1 MTTGTLPDTAYALAA
16 VGLPNPGGRPEA
28 IRAHADAFRELATE
42 LKSHADDLASL
53 VRQSELS
60 WAGDSADSFRSAA
73 GADAHLLADVARA
86 AAVIGNVHE
95 VHAEQQSKA
104 LVIIKELAI
113 QIAALLAMLAA
124 VALFPPLFSVIEM
137 QLAALAATAG
147 RFITWIADL
156 LAAIVR
162 FLVQA
167 RVWIS
172 QISNLVWR
180 TESFSFAY
188 GRMAFEG
195 LRDAAV
201 DVLASLTARGISH
214 KPLDITMLWTALGSG
229 VAGGVF
235 GAVEGSGIKKA
246 LTESGEIRRSAD
258 GSPQFVSF
266 GDRTKQWADSLGRK
280 EKSPQP
286 AGSIPT
292 STDIANA
299 LTGSSETLIGRSGLT
314 GATGTGRLGQVDP
327 LDGLLLTR
335 ARARELGLRGLP
347 GEGKPLA
354 AAVAGAQAGRESAA
368 MAQQQAQRQLR
379 DALARREAAERSVR
393 SQSHAAAQ
401 SEARVWTT
409 DTLRQIPALSGPE
422 RRSAAEQLAARARAR
437 LEQHRLQGI
446 VTGRDATVREVRA
459 AQRTAAE
466 ASAAASTAEQALSA
480 AAARYQAWQ
489 DFADAGRSMRQ
500 NLPMSQS
507 TTAMWRT
514 NPWREGYVTQYGQAT
529 GEGAAK
535 LKPGAWTTQDI
546 GGLADR
552 ALNAIGAPKSWR
564 EIAVYET
571 GKGFLKGS
579 AANAIA
585 TGITYQPGKTSP
597 LAWVGVP
604 IAGAGGAMRDL
615 TRGPLLNRLIP
626 DRSIEDIVFR
636 VGLSGLGK
644 QSQSQIMQ
652 PIAAPS

>member
-1 MTTGTLPDTAYALAA
+1 MTVGTLPDTAYALGA
-16 VGLPNPGGRPEA
+16 VGLPDPGGRPET
-28 IRAHADAFRELATE
+28 IRTHADAFRELAAE
-42 LKSHADDLASL
+42 LSSHADDLAQL

-73 GADAHLLADVARA
+73 SADADLLADAARA
-86 AAVIGNVHE
+86 AAVIGNVHG

-104 LVIIKELAI
+104 LVIVKELAI

-124 VALFPPLFSVIEM
+124 VALFPPLFSVVEM

-156 LAAIVR
+156 LSAIVR

-235 GAVEGSGIKKA
+235 GAVEGSGLKKA
-246 LTESGEIRRSAD
+246 LTESGEIRRTAD

-266 GDRTKQWADSLGRK
+266 GERSKKWADSLGRK
-280 EKSPQP
+280 EKPPQH
-286 AGSIPT
+286 AGTTPT
-292 STDIANA
+292 SAEIADA
-299 LTGSSETLIGRSGLT
+299 LTGSSETLVGHAAES
-314 GATGTGRLGQVDP
+314 GATRGASAQADP
-327 LDGLLLTR
+327 VNGFLLAR
-335 ARARELGLRGLP
+335 ARARELGLHGLP
-347 GEGKPLA
+347 SEGKSLT
-354 AAVAGAQAGRESAA
+354 AAVSGAQAGREAA
-368 MAQQQAQRQLR
+368 AVARQQTQRNLLDAVLR
-379 DALARREAAERSVR
+379 KETAEQSVR
-393 SQSHAAAQ
+393 AQ
-401 SEARVWTT
+401 SQLVAQSKARAWAA
-409 DTLRQIPALSGPE
+409 DTLRRIPAVAGSE
-422 RRSAAEQLAARARAR
+422 RRSAVEHLTANTRAR
-437 LEQHRLQGI
+437 LAQHRLQSAEA
-446 VTGRDATVREVRA
+446 GRAAAAHEVRVAERA
-459 AQRTAAE
+459 AAK
-466 ASAAASTAEQALSA
+466 ASVAASTAEQGLGA
-480 AAARYQAWQ
+480 AAARYQAWR
-489 DFADAGRSMRQ
+489 DFADAGESMRRT
-500 NLPMSQS
+500 LP
-507 TTAMWRT
+507 TAQRAAALWRA
-514 NPWREGYVTQYGQAT
+514 NPWREGYVTQYGGVA
-529 GEGAAK
+529 GGSAAK
-535 LKPGAWTTQDI
+535 LKPGAWTTENV

-564 EIAVYET
+564 EIAVYES

-579 AANAIA
+579 AANSIA
-585 TGITYQPGKTSP
+585 TGISYQPGTTSP

-604 IAGAGGAMRDL
+604 LAGAGGAMRDL
-615 TRGPLLNRLIP
+615 ARGPLLNRVIP
-626 DRSIEDIVFR
+626 DRSIEEIVLR

-644 QSQSQIMQ
+644 QAQSQIMQ
-652 PIAAPS
+652 PVTAPS